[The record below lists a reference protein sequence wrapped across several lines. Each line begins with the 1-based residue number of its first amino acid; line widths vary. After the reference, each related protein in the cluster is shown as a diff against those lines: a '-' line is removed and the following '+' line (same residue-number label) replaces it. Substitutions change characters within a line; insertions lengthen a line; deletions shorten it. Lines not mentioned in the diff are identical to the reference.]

1 MGKPNKGTGGSS
13 NRRTKSKRQKE
24 RNLKKKKKEKF
35 KKKERCA
42 LADSVD
48 KSGDN
53 ATVVQSLRTLCQQ
66 FKKLNQTA
74 SPQEIVRAKH
84 KRDQRRL
91 DREMKDICKMMVKQE
106 LTKAKEPESE
116 GENEEECIAVVE
128 NLSKN
133 IEDLIITNDNLE
145 PGFRF
150 TRWQQRKFQQNIRK
164 QKIKYNY
171 MEDTEMDK
179 PTLETSSE

>member
-1 MGKPNKGTGGSS
+1 MGKHNKVIGGSS
-13 NRRTKSKRQKE
+13 NKKSKKHKE

-35 KKKERCA
+35 KRKERSA
-42 LADSVD
+42 TD
-48 KSGDN
+48 KSGDTT
-53 ATVVQSLRTLCQQ
+53 TVVQSLSTLCQQ

-106 LTKAKEPESE
+106 LTKTKDHDS
-116 GENEEECIAVVE
+116 GEEEEEECFAAVE

-133 IEDLIITNDNLE
+133 INDLIITNDNLE

-150 TRWQQRKFQQNIRK
+150 TRWQQKKFQQNVRK
-164 QKIKYNY
+164 QKIKYNFL
-171 MEDTEMDK
+171 EDSEMDK
-179 PTLETSSE
+179 PSLDFPSE

>member
-1 MGKPNKGTGGSS
+1 M
-13 NRRTKSKRQKE
+13 
-24 RNLKKKKKEKF
+24 
-35 KKKERCA
+35 
-42 LADSVD
+42 ADSVD

-106 LTKAKEPESE
+106 LTKAM
-116 GENEEECIAVVE
+116 
-128 NLSKN
+128 
-133 IEDLIITNDNLE
+133 
-145 PGFRF
+145 R
-150 TRWQQRKFQQNIRK
+150 
-164 QKIKYNY
+164 
-171 MEDTEMDK
+171 
-179 PTLETSSE
+179 

>member
-1 MGKPNKGTGGSS
+1 MGKHNKGTGGSS
-13 NRRTKSKRQKE
+13 SKKTKSKRHKE

-35 KKKERCA
+35 KRKERNA
-42 LADSVD
+42 IEKPGD
-48 KSGDN
+48 KT
-53 ATVVQSLRTLCQQ
+53 TVVQSLRTLCQQ

-84 KRDQRRL
+84 KRDQKRL

-106 LTKAKEPESE
+106 LTKTKEPES
-116 GENEEECIAVVE
+116 GEEEEEECVAAVE

-133 IEDLIITNDNLE
+133 INDLIITNDNLE

-150 TRWQQRKFQQNIRK
+150 TRWQQRKFQQNVRK

-171 MEDTEMDK
+171 FDDTEMDK
-179 PTLETSSE
+179 PTLNSPSE